1 MTIFNIPY
9 LIKIYAAVFLCISCT
24 GLVIGAFEFAF
35 KRTHRQITLRMFLHL
50 AAIPIGVYLSRVTLN
65 ENYNKTMTAET
76 IAMLSL
82 CILTVGTIG
91 YNIGLIEIGTIPLTG
106 ELVQRMG
113 IYILLIILGIVFFP
127 FNL

>member
-1 MTIFNIPY
+1 
-9 LIKIYAAVFLCISCT
+9 
-24 GLVIGAFEFAF
+24 
-35 KRTHRQITLRMFLHL
+35 MFLHL